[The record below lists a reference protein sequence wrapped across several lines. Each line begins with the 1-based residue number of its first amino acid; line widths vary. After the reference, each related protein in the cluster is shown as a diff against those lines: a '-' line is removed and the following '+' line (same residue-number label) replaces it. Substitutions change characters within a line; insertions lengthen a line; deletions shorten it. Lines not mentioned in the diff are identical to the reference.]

1 MTLTQNILSLQNNLF
16 KNLKLKKML
25 YVKIT
30 EEEALKIGSRN
41 YGLTSERNKETKEK
55 KTIYFCD
62 NLTFIKNFDREKE
75 FINI

>member
-1 MTLTQNILSLQNNLF
+1 MTLSQNGLF
-16 KNLKLKKML
+16 LHHHLTTNKLKKML

-30 EEEALKIGSRN
+30 QEEALKIGSRN
-41 YGLTSERNKETKEK
+41 YGLISERNKETKEK
-55 KTIYFCD
+55 KIIYFCD